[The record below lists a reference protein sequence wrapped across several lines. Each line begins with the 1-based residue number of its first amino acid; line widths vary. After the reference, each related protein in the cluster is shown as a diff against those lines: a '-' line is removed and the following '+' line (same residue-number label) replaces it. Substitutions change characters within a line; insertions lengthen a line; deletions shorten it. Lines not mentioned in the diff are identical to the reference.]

1 VLTCIPRSPLSTHNT
16 ACTYF
21 HKFRL
26 DFNDA
31 EYSYHDAA
39 LAALLLACKVEDTI
53 KKPKELILAA
63 MNLKNPDKPVTHDD
77 KVR

>member
-1 VLTCIPRSPLSTHNT
+1 
-16 ACTYF
+16 
-21 HKFRL
+21 L